1 MESAVLTSNL
11 NLLVDVHSQDMRS
24 PMDWN
29 NLWLPRDWNRDS
41 PWSCGVEPVAMPPLY
56 PSPGPFPNHRALNA
70 VGKDQLLKAYYE
82 PQLGDE
88 WEMNGSGGCKQFPS
102 SQYITIH
109 VCNITAGD
117 YPHIYIYNLSSL
129 LGLYMFI
136 LSKHYEVELRRE
148 TYWFVGING
157 KWQITMYIFGFNCW
171 QVWLVLLFFR
181 VCFTAICHPTWDEDR
196 HEYVFQGLGHPEQ
209 TGIESIN

>member
-56 PSPGPFPNHRALNA
+56 PLPGPFPNHRALNA

-88 WEMNGSGGCKQFPS
+88 WEMNGSGG
-102 SQYITIH
+102 
-109 VCNITAGD
+109 
-117 YPHIYIYNLSSL
+117 L
-129 LGLYMFI
+129 
-136 LSKHYEVELRRE
+136 
-148 TYWFVGING
+148 
-157 KWQITMYIFGFNCW
+157 
-171 QVWLVLLFFR
+171 
-181 VCFTAICHPTWDEDR
+181 
-196 HEYVFQGLGHPEQ
+196 
-209 TGIESIN
+209 